1 MKRFTKHLIRL
12 SLITL
17 LVTALSGCGLFGR
30 GPRDGGGPKRDGS
43 GGGPC
48 NWFSSETNSFQNR
61 ITG

>member
-1 MKRFTKHLIRL
+1 MKRFKKRLIQL
-12 SLITL
+12 ALIML
-17 LVTALSGCGLFGR
+17 LVTVLSGCGLFGR

-48 NWFSSETNSFQNR
+48 NWFSSETNSLQNY